1 MVKML
6 TIREFLKLACI
17 GTLAVVLAA
26 CGSKPINVQV
36 KPTVTKTFTPIA
48 TNTPEPTATNTP
60 EATPT
65 EAPKFTK
72 ENITII
78 PMEMADIPKLVEVA
92 DPINDQAQFI
102 TDIDKIWSVVQKDVL
117 PNYSGPFITAGILFP
132 DNSGSALMV
141 DKNLGLL
148 NFKQDMVPVASF
160 KSTME
165 GEPVVGLMFLATDGT
180 KTFPIFVVTNP
191 DRGSNGTSKTDN
203 NTGMN
208 DVLKLLKRGGGSL
221 KSNLVY
227 GTEVFFSLPGS
238 PDKDYL
244 LPYDKKIVAI
254 NGPTEEVVDWVF
266 KSTVAKPVP
275 FRGKWIVTT
284 WFGSTEEIN

>member
-1 MVKML
+1 ML

-36 KPTVTKTFTPIA
+36 KPTVTKILTPIL

-60 EATPT
+60 EPAAT
-65 EAPKFTK
+65 EALKFTI
-72 ENITII
+72 ESIGVI
-78 PMEMADIPKLVEVA
+78 PREMADIPKLVEVA

-102 TDIDKIWSVVQKDVL
+102 TDIDKIWSVVQKDIL

-132 DNSGSALMV
+132 NNSGAALKV
-141 DKNLGLL
+141 NENLGLL
-148 NFKQDMVPVASF
+148 NFQQDMKPVASF
-160 KSTME
+160 RSSVDGKT
-165 GEPVVGLMFLATDGT
+165 VVGLMFLATDGT
-180 KTFPIFVVTNP
+180 KTFPIFVISNP
-191 DRGSNGTSKTDN
+191 DRPGKVTADVDTN
-203 NTGMN
+203 NNLSGI
-208 DVLKLLKRGGGSL
+208 LKLLKRGGGTL

-244 LPYDKKIVAI
+244 LANDKKIVAI
-254 NGPTEEVVDWVF
+254 NGPSEEVVDWVF